1 MDQTSVNCRLAP
13 LEASSIDLK
22 ERSHSPPFAEFTSEG
37 ATRSAAARRSC
48 SFRAAAMR
56 RRCVAMTISG
66 SILDG
71 TCTRRTEGPLKCTK
85 AICSLC
91 PCKYS
96 MVTSERVRP
105 SPAST
110 LSRVPRTMTSL
121 FSSTTILDPCSASR
135 KTPKVAPDGICG
147 ANANVDQ
154 LSHNAVY
161 ETSCAPRTRFQ
172 LLDAERRSRSGVNP
186 VCSAR
191 SNAEGDKSSVHGNE
205 NTMRGNGP

>member
-91 PCKYS
+91 PCTARMS
-96 MVTSERVRP
+96 DDGVDW
-105 SPAST
+105 ASARHNVQDG
-110 LSRVPRTMTSL
+110 SQI
-121 FSSTTILDPCSASR
+121 STRALHIIS
-135 KTPKVAPDGICG
+135 
-147 ANANVDQ
+147 
-154 LSHNAVY
+154 
-161 ETSCAPRTRFQ
+161 APRSWPDCAEP
-172 LLDAERRSRSGVNP
+172 LLSGIAEEKR
-186 VCSAR
+186 CACMTW
-191 SNAEGDKSSVHGNE
+191 E
-205 NTMRGNGP
+205 RGNL